1 MNKKTAISYAQIAL
15 NYLKSPNNSDEIT
28 LENIGK
34 EMNAAFKLYSNS
46 VANLMAKNMV
56 EVERDYQCKRMMK
69 E

>member
-15 NYLKSPNNSDEIT
+15 NYLKSPDNSEEIT

-34 EMNAAFKLYSNS
+34 EMNTAFKLYSNS
-46 VANLMAKNMV
+46 VANLMAKSMV
-56 EVERDYQCKRMMK
+56 EVERDFECKTMTK

>member
-15 NYLKSPNNSDEIT
+15 NYLKSSDNTEEIN

-34 EMNAAFKLYSNS
+34 EMDIAFKLYSQS

-56 EVERDYQCKRMMK
+56 EIEKKFEKNKM
-69 E
+69 